1 MKAGDKNKRSQF
13 FFSFT
18 FLSTSD
24 SEKRK
29 ACSQL
34 SRFRKGERSFFPDSF
49 FFTFPSCLRARTP
62 SFHFFFFWNKVNSR
76 HTLLFYLQPGF
87 STSKGKRTLTTGR
100 ISVVFFF
107 CFFSGSTITLA
118 TDSGSYQVLL
128 CGEDLSIPDSTHTQT
143 DKQKQKQECLRA
155 IASALAFWVLLAL
168 LFFFLISACVSEL
181 SGCDADFHIASA
193 LEVP

>member
-1 MKAGDKNKRSQF
+1 MTKTKEVSF

-76 HTLLFYLQPGF
+76 HTLLFDLQPGF

-107 CFFSGSTITLA
+107 L
-118 TDSGSYQVLL
+118 
-128 CGEDLSIPDSTHTQT
+128 
-143 DKQKQKQECLRA
+143 
-155 IASALAFWVLLAL
+155 L
-168 LFFFLISACVSEL
+168 LFWQHNNPSNRLRKLPSIAVRRRSQHTRQHAHTNRQTKTKTRVFACNCFRSGFLGFACFAFF
-181 SGCDADFHIASA
+181 FF
-193 LEVP
+193 